1 MKEYLSDEISVQLAQ
16 DIAGMSLYGQ
26 DKLIKQ
32 VCILTQA
39 AIADWIKSQSG
50 ELPELPGPDERTRKG
65 FAFSGFAMTD
75 YAREAIAAAK
85 GKMGEQEPFAW
96 VVDGVHFYLVQQLQR
111 DGKTPISN
119 QQKLYAHPM
128 PSQQAAQ
135 PEVEQL
141 VREIHQAVKRGEDTQ
156 DHGLIGNLRCI
167 LDHVLPD
174 VEPFLGEAQPA
185 PQAQPAKQEP
195 LTRDQI
201 KDGCFECFAWFDDFE
216 SGVHFAERIHGIKG
230 EAS

>member
-1 MKEYLSDEISVQLAQ
+1 MLE
-16 DIAGMSLYGQ
+16 
-26 DKLIKQ
+26 
-32 VCILTQA
+32 
-39 AIADWIKSQSG
+39 
-50 ELPELPGPDERTRKG
+50 
-65 FAFSGFAMTD
+65 
-75 YAREAIAAAK
+75 
-85 GKMGEQEPFAW
+85 
-96 VVDGVHFYLVQQLQR
+96 
-111 DGKTPISN
+111 
-119 QQKLYAHPM
+119 